1 MMLCYTGICSIC
13 YTYVK
18 FCWINLPIDQHVFPE
33 LPSGSKLAGSD
44 VHMFF
49 KRSKFHLLHEFIIV
63 TVSNYYLV
71 SLLITLFA
79 LEINPFYYYITS
91 APTLYNTVPT

>member
-33 LPSGSKLAGSD
+33 LPSGSKLAG
-44 VHMFF
+44 
-49 KRSKFHLLHEFIIV
+49 FIIV